1 MKKTLL
7 FFGIVLA
14 FLIVDFAS
22 APLRMIHY
30 VLASIVGFTTLFA
43 LEGFVLH
50 RCKSLRPRTIL
61 LASLLGFAILN
72 LPGRFMHGVSA
83 SWPDFLVRLIS
94 ILLAYLFFTVH
105 RKTWKTTIG
114 IISCLLLISVYPIT
128 VKWID
133 HLNYDTFGGR
143 SQKPVPIES
152 MPVKEIQGQ
161 TASRRFD
168 PEKTYVLYFWTNR
181 CGYCH
186 KYLPDFLQLYEQY
199 GSQQNDMRFLAV
211 NPLDAPAEENFVRSQ
226 SDIPCFYTT
235 RAFADRLGIKGFPAV
250 VVIRDNRTVFFGSTT
265 MVKKFLKNN

>member
-133 HLNYDTFGGR
+133 HLNYDTFDGR

-168 PEKTYVLYFWTNR
+168 P
-181 CGYCH
+181 
-186 KYLPDFLQLYEQY
+186 
-199 GSQQNDMRFLAV
+199 
-211 NPLDAPAEENFVRSQ
+211 
-226 SDIPCFYTT
+226 
-235 RAFADRLGIKGFPAV
+235 
-250 VVIRDNRTVFFGSTT
+250 
-265 MVKKFLKNN
+265 